1 MTRFSTCVAAAAV
14 VNLVALSAPLCA
26 PVSGQ
31 SVPVR
36 APQTTLA
43 RVGQGSIHGLVLD
56 VKGRPLAGAMVS
68 ALGSTV
74 AFALTNRDGRFLIE
88 SLPPGAYAVRIH
100 LDGFV
105 PAPRQLVDVR
115 LSSPSIVS
123 VALRALGEAGASSVG
138 TPILTA
144 GVLPLEGAIVAA
156 DGVADGETDQS
167 ETAWRLRH
175 VKRSVLKSVD
185 EPAERADGRG
195 ATGDGPGRSFL
206 GRAFHSSKG
215 FASALFEDLPPFT
228 GQVNLITTGTF
239 DSPSEL
245 WSNGALAAASVA
257 YVSLGAPVGRAG
269 DWAVR
274 GAVTQGSLGS
284 WFVAGSLTARST
296 ASHRYVTGLSYSAQR
311 YDQTNPVA
319 LAAIRTGSRALGTL
333 YAFDEWS
340 VSPIVTIGYGLGYTW
355 QDYLSD
361 NGLVSPRV
369 SVTLKP
375 AAGLR
380 LQTIMARRASAPGAD
395 EFQPRTSARDAMW
408 LPAQRSFSPWS
419 EKSGF
424 RAQRT
429 DHLEVSVERDVD
441 AYIVGFRTF
450 VQRVD
455 DQSGALFA
463 AATPDHPAASPGHY
477 YVAALGDVEAR
488 GWSVSVSRPIA
499 GGVRGSVDYSQ
510 TTTRWRSGPD
520 AAAMGWWP
528 GGRRTDV
535 ERLHDLTTSVETDI
549 SPTATRVY
557 VLYKFNSG
565 FSRPDAN
572 GENAGFDTRFDVQ
585 VNQSLPFLNFTS
597 ADWEV
602 LVSVCNLFRET
613 TGYRSVY
620 DELLVMRPPKRV
632 VGGVRVRF

>member
-1 MTRFSTCVAAAAV
+1 MTRFSTCVAAAAA
-14 VNLVALSAPLCA
+14 VNLVALSAPLSA
-26 PVSGQ
+26 PVLGQ
-31 SVPVR
+31 TVPVR

-43 RVGQGSIHGLVLD
+43 RVGQGSIYGLVLD
-56 VKGRPLAGAMVS
+56 VTGRPLAGAMVS

-74 AFALTNRDGRFLIE
+74 AFALTNRDGRFLLE

-115 LSSPSIVS
+115 PSSPSMVS
-123 VALRALGEAGASSVG
+123 VALRALGEAGASAMG
-138 TPILTA
+138 TPILAA
-144 GVLPLEGAIVAA
+144 GVLPLEGATMAA
-156 DGVADGETDQS
+156 NGAAGGDTDQS

-185 EPAERADGRG
+185 EPVQRADGRA
-195 ATGDGPGRSFL
+195 ATGDGSGGSFL

-228 GQVNLITTGTF
+228 GQVNLITTGSF

-257 YVSLGAPVGRAG
+257 YVSLSAPVGRAG

-296 ASHRYVTGLSYSAQR
+296 ASHRYVTGLSYSTQR
-311 YDQTNPVA
+311 YDRTNPAA

-340 VSPIVTIGYGLGYTW
+340 VSPIVTIGYGLGYAW

-375 AAGLR
+375 APGLR
-380 LQTIMARRASAPGAD
+380 LQAIVARRVSAPGAD
-395 EFQPRTSARDAMW
+395 EFQPKTSARDAMW

-429 DHLEVSVERDVD
+429 DHVEVSVERDVD

-488 GWSVSVSRPIA
+488 GWGVSVSRPIV

-520 AAAMGWWP
+520 AAAMEWWA

-565 FSRPDAN
+565 FSRPDTN
-572 GENAGFDTRFDVQ
+572 GGNAGFDTRFDVQ

-602 LVSVCNLFRET
+602 LVSVCNLFREA
-613 TGYRSVY
+613 TGDRSVY
-620 DELLVMRPPKRV
+620 DELLVVRPPKRV

>member
-1 MTRFSTCVAAAAV
+1 
-14 VNLVALSAPLCA
+14 
-26 PVSGQ
+26 
-31 SVPVR
+31 
-36 APQTTLA
+36 
-43 RVGQGSIHGLVLD
+43 
-56 VKGRPLAGAMVS
+56 MVS

-74 AFALTNRDGRFLIE
+74 AFAATNRDGRFLLE

-115 LSSPSIVS
+115 PSSPSMIS
-123 VALRALGEAGASSVG
+123 VALRALGEAGAPGVG
-138 TPILTA
+138 TPILAA
-144 GVLPLEGAIVAA
+144 GVLPLEGATIA
-156 DGVADGETDQS
+156 DGAVGGETDQS

-185 EPAERADGRG
+185 EPAERVDGRG
-195 ATGDGPGRSFL
+195 ATGNGSGESFL
-206 GRAFHSSKG
+206 GRAFHSSKE

-269 DWAVR
+269 DWVVR

-296 ASHRYVTGLSYSAQR
+296 ASHRYVTGLSYSTQR
-311 YDQTNPVA
+311 YDQANPVA

-340 VSPIVTIGYGLGYTW
+340 VSRIVTIGYGLGYAW

-369 SVTLKP
+369 SVTVKP

-380 LQTIMARRASAPGAD
+380 LKTIVARRASAPGAD
-395 EFQPRTSARDAMW
+395 EFQPKTSARDAMW

-429 DHLEVSVERDVD
+429 DHVEVAVERDVD

-450 VQRVD
+450 IQRVD

-488 GWSVSVSRPIA
+488 GWGVSVSRPIA

-510 TTTRWRSGPD
+510 TTTRWQSGRD
-520 AAAMGWWP
+520 AAAMG
-528 GGRRTDV
+528 GGPADGAPMSSAYT
-535 ERLHDLTTSVETDI
+535 I
-549 SPTATRVY
+549 SPRLLKPT
-557 VLYKFNSG
+557 S
-565 FSRPDAN
+565 PDRHA
-572 GENAGFDTRFDVQ
+572 
-585 VNQSLPFLNFTS
+585 
-597 ADWEV
+597 
-602 LVSVCNLFRET
+602 
-613 TGYRSVY
+613 
-620 DELLVMRPPKRV
+620 
-632 VGGVRVRF
+632 RVRAL